1 MAENLSICGRCVRQS
16 SNRAGFIGRL
26 VLAVGLHLMMEE
38 VIPTQRWMRW
48 TIPDADERRSE
59 WTATMCLFAE

>member
-1 MAENLSICGRCVRQS
+1 MSGRMSICGHYHETS
-16 SNRAGFIGRL
+16 SNAADLIGRL

-48 TIPDADERRSE
+48 TIPDADERRPE
-59 WTATMCLFAE
+59 WTATMCFFAE